1 MKTRMTIFVSL
12 LLAGFTFTSCDDND
26 DNYTPDEKIVNVLY
40 EKYPNAQRVDWEL
53 QHDHYVADFYD
64 NNIEKEAWI
73 TTKGEWVMT
82 ESDILFNNLPD
93 AVQTAFNESE
103 YKDWRVDD
111 VDMLERI
118 EMETVYVIE
127 VEKSKQEFDLFYA
140 EDGTLIKAVEDI
152 DNNNN
157 YQPNTVPEVL
167 KNFINEKYPQA
178 TIVDIEV
185 EKGITEIDILH
196 ENKAKE
202 LHFNSTNEWLY
213 TTWDV
218 REREIQDIATKV
230 LNDNPGFK
238 IDDIDYKESADGSE
252 VYIFELEKG
261 NQEIH
266 VTVDMEGNVVK

>member
-1 MKTRMTIFVSL
+1 M
-12 LLAGFTFTSCDDND
+12 
-26 DNYTPDEKIVNVLY
+26 
-40 EKYPNAQRVDWEL
+40 
-53 QHDHYVADFYD
+53 
-64 NNIEKEAWI
+64 
-73 TTKGEWVMT
+73 
-82 ESDILFNNLPD
+82 
-93 AVQTAFNESE
+93 
-103 YKDWRVDD
+103 
-111 VDMLERI
+111 
-118 EMETVYVIE
+118 IE

-202 LHFNSTNEWLY
+202 LHFNSANEWLY

-266 VTVDMEGNVVK
+266 VTVNMEGNVVK